1 MDNRSSVSDLVDS
14 LLRGVVQLKRPENT
28 LADSHDL
35 RVRSWSCGL
44 CAKWSLAS
52 EISKCCTRF
61 GKLLG
66 TRRSG
71 FDMGLGSRG
80 RAVDASGWLTLRRDR
95 LFFSEPRYASAH
107 GDPGGFL

>member
-44 CAKWSLAS
+44 CAKWSSAS

-80 RAVDASGWLTLRRDR
+80 RAVDASCWLTLRRDR
-95 LFFSEPRYASAH
+95 LVFF
-107 GDPGGFL
+107 